1 MVDHVIAIAVRM
13 YLPDVANQPIEAR
26 LTIVSSPDALEKKVG
41 LAYLAHYTGS
51 HACAY
56 KRVALKLAGLAGN
69 RYLLFCQWIN
79 EPLALITHSTATLS
93 TMQSSTALAA

>member
-51 HACAY
+51 HA
-56 KRVALKLAGLAGN
+56 
-69 RYLLFCQWIN
+69 
-79 EPLALITHSTATLS
+79 
-93 TMQSSTALAA
+93 